1 MIVGFKRGGSFPAED
16 LQCAREGSLAAG
28 IGSRVVKRRRFV
40 LEEREEEFLAALG
53 RGEEERD
60 ELFE

>member
-1 MIVGFKRGGSFPAED
+1 MIVGFKRVGSFPAED

-28 IGSRVVKRRRFV
+28 IGLRVKRRRFV
-40 LEEREEEFLAALG
+40 LEEQEEESLAALG
-53 RGEEERD
+53 RGVEERD